1 MRYTG
6 PKWRINRRENA
17 TVLGKSDKWKRR
29 MSLPGQFAVLKKR
42 PSDYAIQFREKQK
55 VKRTYG
61 MTERQFVKFYTEAL
75 KSTGNTGVRLLQL
88 LEMRLDN
95 VVFKLGLAE
104 TRAQAR
110 QFITHGHLL
119 LNGKKH
125 DIPSTIVKVGDEV
138 ELKEKIAKGQF
149 FAIIQSEMKN
159 YSAPKWL
166 SALVSGG
173 KVVAEP
179 TREEIDSTIREKL
192 IVELYSR

>member
-6 PKWRINRRENA
+6 PKWKINRREGA
-17 TVLGKSDKWKRR
+17 TVLGSTDKWKRR
-29 MSLPGQFAVLKKR
+29 PGLPGQWATLKKR

-61 MTERQFVKFYTEAL
+61 MTERQFKKFYEMAL
-75 KSTGNTGVRLLQL
+75 KANNTSLRLLQL
-88 LEMRLDN
+88 LELRTDN
-95 VVFKLGLAE
+95 VLFRLGFAK

-110 QFITHGHLL
+110 QLVTHGKIL

-125 DIPSTIVKVGDEV
+125 NIPSTILKAGDEIEFSEKFAASPV
-138 ELKEKIAKGQF
+138 FNELKDSTKENNKMTWINRLAK
-149 FAIIQSEMKN
+149 
-159 YSAPKWL
+159 
-166 SALVSGG
+166 GG

-179 TREEIDSTIREKL
+179 TRDEMDNTIKERL